1 MSEVEEIVEDP
12 DRIPQP
18 GDWDYAPTLD
28 DTIRAVL
35 VEGKSI
41 FCENEAV
48 SDFIK
53 LTIPDLVC
61 SYDDTDFTIFD
72 LLLFSYGYINRK
84 LMKETAQEYWVNLN

>member
-1 MSEVEEIVEDP
+1 MDEDP

-28 DTIRAVL
+28 DIIRKAL

-41 FCENEAV
+41 FCETEAV

-61 SYDDTDFTIFD
+61 SYDETDFRIYD
-72 LLLFSYGYINRK
+72 LLLFSMSYINRK
-84 LMKETAQEYWVNLN
+84 PIKDNAENYWVQL

>member
-1 MSEVEEIVEDP
+1 MDEEIVETYP
-12 DRIPQP
+12 D
-18 GDWDYAPTLD
+18 DYAPTLD
-28 DTIRAVL
+28 EIIRKAL

-61 SYDDTDFTIFD
+61 SYDATDFRIYD

-84 LMKETAQEYWVNLN
+84 LMKEDALEYWVNLN

>member
-1 MSEVEEIVEDP
+1 MDEEAIIEDP

-28 DTIRAVL
+28 DTIRKAL

-61 SYDDTDFTIFD
+61 SYDATDFTIYD
-72 LLLFSYGYINRK
+72 LLLFSMGYINRK
-84 LMKETAQEYWVNLN
+84 DIKEDAEEYWINLS

>member
-1 MSEVEEIVEDP
+1 MDEEPIIEDT

-28 DTIRAVL
+28 DTVRAAL
-35 VEGKSI
+35 VEGQSI

-53 LTIPDLVC
+53 LTVPELVC
-61 SYDDTDFTIFD
+61 SYDATDFRIYD
-72 LLLFSYGYINRK
+72 LLLFSMGYINRK
-84 LMKETAQEYWVNLN
+84 PMKEDAQEYWINLN

>member
-1 MSEVEEIVEDP
+1 MSEVEEIIEDP

-18 GDWDYAPTLD
+18 GDWDFAPTLD
-28 DTIRAVL
+28 YTIRKAL

-41 FCENEAV
+41 FCENESV

-53 LTIPDLVC
+53 LTIPELIC
-61 SYDDTDFTIFD
+61 SYDDTDFTIYD

-84 LMKETAQEYWVNLN
+84 IMKEDAETYWIQV

>member
-28 DTIRAVL
+28 DIIRKAL

-41 FCENEAV
+41 FCETEAV

-53 LTIPDLVC
+53 LTIPELVC
-61 SYDDTDFTIFD
+61 SYDATDFMIFD
-72 LLLFSYGYINRK
+72 LLIFSMGYINRK
-84 LMKETAQEYWVNLN
+84 AMKDTATEYWVQL